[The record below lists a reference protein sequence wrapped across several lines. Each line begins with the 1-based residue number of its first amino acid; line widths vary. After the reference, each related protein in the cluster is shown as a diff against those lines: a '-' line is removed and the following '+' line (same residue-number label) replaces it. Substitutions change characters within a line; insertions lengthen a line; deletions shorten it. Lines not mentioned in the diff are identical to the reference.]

1 MKKILICISICLLL
15 CTTAFAEQ
23 PNSQTE
29 EPQYEIA
36 GLREKMDNLWL
47 VNHFTQEELDDIFQ
61 QVVDRYVEN
70 FWSVPWEQRKQVEW
84 RHIPP
89 DMDAD
94 TYLAG
99 LLANIE
105 PEFENHLLLTR
116 MNVFSMLYLNQ
127 YIQSGNFKYLLSDE
141 AFFAPIRVTQDGEVM
156 HSNSPRG
163 SSSQIK
169 LGDEEFAFI
178 RDVNNIA
185 KMLYEAGEDHV
196 KDVKFL
202 NDDTGSFQLLY
213 FDCGENEYF
222 IRLIDSPTEKD
233 KLLIPEFQR
242 FKLYP
247 IEEVGRMCVDFYEY
261 LREQNGWLMYISEME
276 RIVMEKPDY
285 SKEAESL
292 QQEGILLGNEKG
304 LDLLKPLTRIEAVT
318 ILVRVLGYENESV
331 STVSIFSDIP
341 DDNWGVKY
349 ANIASEK
356 GISIGVGDNKF
367 APDELVTD
375 NQFATMLLRST
386 GDTEFNW
393 EKAGDLLTENGI
405 AYRNEGLRRLNIR
418 DDLFTRGDLAKII
431 YEAKKMGMIQ

>member
-23 PNSQTE
+23 PNIQTE

-47 VNHFTQEELDDIFQ
+47 VNHFTQEELANVYQ
-61 QVVDRYVEN
+61 QVLDRYINN

-84 RHIPP
+84 RHIPQ

-94 TYLAG
+94 TYLEG
-99 LLANIE
+99 LLAKFN
-105 PEFENHLLLTR
+105 PGLENNLLLTR

-141 AFFAPIRVTQDGEVM
+141 AYFAPLGVTQQGEAM
-156 HSNSPRG
+156 YGADPLGWDSWIRLG
-163 SSSQIK
+163 S
-169 LGDEEFAFI
+169 EELDYI
-178 RDVNNIA
+178 RDVNYIA
-185 KMLYEAGEDHV
+185 KMLYEKGENEVNDIR
-196 KDVKFL
+196 FL
-202 NDDTGSFQLLY
+202 NDNKLQLLY

-349 ANIASEK
+349 ANIAAEK

-386 GDTEFNW
+386 GNMEFNW

-431 YEAKKMGMIQ
+431 YEAKKMGMIA